1 MIKYTQISPN
11 GAVCREYKSRL
22 GSNTKVAGSP
32 AALRRS
38 NPWSTE
44 RIGIAQPNETPRET
58 LSNCPTTSAPKEA
71 PAQRDASIS
80 HSIHLQIISLLRS
93 GLCSVFLQTRV
104 VGASERLIMAP
115 GQKSKSAAGKGATK
129 SKKPASAGKKAEDD
143 REETLQAVVRS

>member
-22 GSNTKVAGSP
+22 GSNTKVAGSV
-32 AALRRS
+32 ALRRS

-80 HSIHLQIISLLRS
+80 HGIHRQIISLLRS
-93 GLCSVFLQTRV
+93 GRCSVVLQTRV

-129 SKKPASAGKKAEDD
+129 SKKPASAGKKAEDE
-143 REETLQAVVRS
+143 REETLQAVVGS